1 MNKYLLTFHCFSDNI
16 LGSMKISMNKRDKVP
31 IHIEVTFQEQ
41 KIHKEITNYELHCKQ
56 TI

>member
-1 MNKYLLTFHCFSDNI
+1 ME
-16 LGSMKISMNKRDKVP
+16 ISVNKRDKVP

-41 KIHKEITNYELHCKQ
+41 KIHRDIMNYELHCKQ